1 MSLISLRLFM
11 RDLVCL
17 RKDRP
22 GANEL
27 PFCPGQAWTFEKLIL
42 TAAVSFDS
50 EAEALKM
57 RPLSGL
63 IRDQLIC
70 ATSSWKPDEDL
81 KYLDLEV

>member
-1 MSLISLRLFM
+1 M
-11 RDLVCL
+11 RDLVCM

-27 PFCPGQAWTFEKLIL
+27 SFCPGQAWTFEKLIL
-42 TAAVSFDS
+42 TAAVSSDS